1 MSNITDVAIIGAG
14 PAGLSAAVNVLTRGK
29 TLRIFSN
36 RENYLSKA
44 ERVDNHLGFYNIS
57 GKEMMN
63 QFLEHAQ
70 AMDVKIENEKVV
82 NILPMDESFMLNVNG
97 EIIEAKKVILA
108 LGTSKVKEIP
118 GESRLLGMG
127 VSYCATCDGM
137 LYRGKTAAVWDQSPE
152 AVHEANYLRDIG
164 VKIIFVSKKPR
175 PENLNPDIEYI
186 SGTIS
191 EIQGNHKVEGIV
203 SGGSIIKVDAVFML
217 REAVAPDKLIDGL
230 GIENGFI
237 AVNRDMETN
246 IQGIYAAG
254 DCTGKPL
261 QISKAVSEGLIAAQN
276 AAKEI
281 DTHKTIEEN

>member
-36 RENYLSKA
+36 KENYLAKA

-70 AMDVKIENEKVV
+70 AMDVKVENEKVV
-82 NILPMDESFMLNVNG
+82 NILPLDDSFMINVNG

-118 GESRLLGMG
+118 GESRFLGMG

-137 LYRGKTAAVWDQSPE
+137 LYRGKTAAVWDQSSE
-152 AVHEANYLRDIG
+152 AVHEANYLKNIG
-164 VKIIFVSKKPR
+164 VNVIFVSKKPR
-175 PENLNPDIEYI
+175 PEKLDSYIEYI
-186 SGTIS
+186 NGTIS
-191 EIQGNHKVEGIV
+191 EIQGSHKVESIIANGR
-203 SGGSIIKVDAVFML
+203 IIKVDAVFML
-217 REAVAPDKLIDGL
+217 REAVAPEKLIDGL
-230 GIENGFI
+230 ETENGFI
-237 AVNRDMETN
+237 TVNRNMETN

-281 DTHKTIEEN
+281 DTNKTKEEN